1 MFVHRSRHPFVSRLT
16 YCYSAKHLHSSEEQL
31 HSVAGS
37 LAYVAPEVLL
47 KDGHGKPVDIWAT
60 GVITYVLLCGY
71 WPFRSQDVKTLT
83 KETTEA
89 KLEFHERYWKNVSP
103 QGMYSTHS
111 V

>member
-1 MFVHRSRHPFVSRLT
+1 MGIDKRNVEF
-16 YCYSAKHLHSSEEQL
+16 SAKHLHSAEEQL

-71 WPFRSQDVKTLT
+71 WPFRSQDAKVLM
-83 KETTEA
+83 KETSEA
-89 KLEFHERYWKNVSP
+89 KIEFHDRYWKNISAEGELS
-103 QGMYSTHS
+103 Q
-111 V
+111 